1 MKYCL
6 NSNVGPALLNEAD
19 EIAITKEDFGS
30 VYMIAGRYPNATM
43 IVPEPVDEFDWDG
56 LKKLVEAFP
65 NRIIVCVA
73 HAYALKMCAELKIPF
88 FYRYAVTSFQ
98 EVRALK
104 ELGAAYIVVAPPLFF
119 QLDKVKAFGIPIRV
133 CPNKGGDLGIL
144 SANFAHD
151 SWILPKEIDEY
162 EDYIEGKSSTTSTIE
177 VTGGTQ
183 VDIIREGDICT
194 NMSVCAGERHQCHY
208 VTPYGGILLGV
219 NGDEVKVGNGS
230 LYIKYT
236 LDLNP
241 NILSTNEVNIK
252 FSAIKS

>member
-1 MKYCL
+1 MKEKIDL
-6 NSNVGPALLNEAD
+6 VVIGNQIVDGESHKTEISTVGTY
-19 EIAITKEDFGS
+19 EITENGF
-30 VYMIAGRYPNATM
+30 
-43 IVPEPVDEFDWDG
+43 
-56 LKKLVEAFP
+56 KL
-65 NRIIVCVA
+65 
-73 HAYALKMCAELKIPF
+73 
-88 FYRYAVTSFQ
+88 
-98 EVRALK
+98 
-104 ELGAAYIVVAPPLFF
+104 
-119 QLDKVKAFGIPIRV
+119 
-133 CPNKGGDLGIL
+133 
-144 SANFAHD
+144 
-151 SWILPKEIDEY
+151 EY
-162 EDYIEGKSSTTSTIE
+162 EDYIEGMSSTTSTIE